1 MEADR
6 EQCSAFRQSRVLPA
20 WLPPDSASSCSWPA
34 RGIPENLMIRFAFIS
49 SWLAF
54 IVLAPELVALPLVV
68 EGQPRAVIVVEDAR
82 NGFHLTAAQD
92 LQAHLK
98 RASGANVAI
107 VHEVNRGAIDPTW
120 VQLIV
125 GAGALAEQ
133 KGVTTADLLPEA
145 YRVSTKGN
153 SIVFVGRDIAGTSNA
168 TAWAV
173 SAFLDRYLG
182 VRWLWPGEL
191 GTHVPPQATIDVPEI
206 NLSGRPALEQRRLRA
221 RADGEV
227 GDWLRH
233 HQMGSRM
240 KFSFGHAYTTWWP
253 KYKDTHPEYFAVP
266 PPGRKQPYPQPD
278 RVKLR
283 IGNPAV
289 GDQIIENWRQAGR
302 PDNWNVCPN
311 DGSGWDTSEE
321 SRALDLPDVFTPE
334 DIWSNK
340 ANLARRFIRFWNSLL
355 VRMRAENPNVTLSTY
370 AYSCYREPPADVKLE
385 PGMVVGIVHTYAS
398 FAGWQVWNDAG
409 AKLILRPNWWHIGGS
424 GPHIPLHQQ
433 GEYFRYAYAHAMIGF
448 DFDSLTGHWSNQSPL
463 YYVIARLSV
472 RPDLTVEQVIDEYT
486 GAFGSAAAIVREY
499 LNYWEDFTRK
509 VASPVTAGG
518 DISQDPN
525 GLYET
530 LARKHG
536 INVGTLSGSWRMMP
550 FLYTDEIIAP
560 GEKILVRAQAAAA
573 NDRTVVRDRIGFLQ
587 AGLQLLKEHREIVRL
602 AMKQTRRAGETEKTF
617 AAACERFEALRR
629 ELTARYGVIG
639 FGQTIPSRL
648 QIKDPRTLEGL

>member
-1 MEADR
+1 
-6 EQCSAFRQSRVLPA
+6 
-20 WLPPDSASSCSWPA
+20 
-34 RGIPENLMIRFAFIS
+34 MIRFAFLPS
-49 SWLAF
+49 LLATF
-54 IVLAPELVALPLVV
+54 TAAPAFAALALVV
-68 EGQPRAVIVVEDAR
+68 EGQPRSVIVVGDSR
-82 NGFHLTAAQD
+82 NAFHLAAAQD
-92 LQAHLK
+92 LQAHVE
-98 RASGANVAI
+98 RASGARLAI
-107 VHEVNRGAIDPTW
+107 VREAKNTAVDPAW

-125 GAGALAEQ
+125 GAGPLAEAR
-133 KGVTTADLLPEA
+133 GVTAADLQPEA
-145 YRVSTKGN
+145 YRVRTKGN
-153 SIVFVGRDIAGTSNA
+153 SIVFVGRDIAGASNA

-173 SAFLDRYLG
+173 CALLDRHLG
-182 VRWLWPGEL
+182 VRWLWPGAL
-191 GTHVPPQATIDVPEI
+191 GTHVPPRATIELPEI
-206 NLSGRPALEQRRLRA
+206 DLNGRPALEQRRLRA
-221 RADGEV
+221 RAEGDV

-240 KFSFGHAYTTWWP
+240 KFSFGHAYTTWWAN
-253 KYKDTHPEYFAVP
+253 YKDTHPEYFAVP
-266 PPGRKQPYPQPD
+266 PPGKKQPYPQPD

-289 GDQIIENWRQAGR
+289 ADQIIENWRQAGR

-311 DGSGWDTSEE
+311 DGSGWDTSDE

-398 FAGWQVWNDAG
+398 FDGWRVWNEAG

-433 GEYFRYAYAHAMIGF
+433 GEYFRYAYTHAMIGF

-463 YYVIARLSV
+463 YYMIARLSV

-486 GAFGSAAAIVREY
+486 GAFGSASAVVREY

-518 DISQDPN
+518 DVSQDPN

-550 FLYTDEIIAP
+550 FLYTDEVIVP
-560 GEKILVRAQAAAA
+560 GEKILARALAVAV
-573 NDRTVVRDRIGFLQ
+573 NDSPVVRDRIGFLQ
-587 AGLQLLKEHREIVRL
+587 AGLRLLKEQREIVRL
-602 AMKQTRRAGETEKTF
+602 AVKQTRRSGETDKTF
-617 AAACERFEALRR
+617 AAACGQFEALRR
-629 ELTARYGVIG
+629 EFAARYGLIG
-639 FGQTIPSRL
+639 FSQTIPSRL
-648 QIKDPRTLEGL
+648 QIKDPRALEGL